1 MLSLSLEKV
10 EAAEIASF
18 TERVN
23 SVFGVLSS
31 PPHTKESVLETLMST
46 YADVNT
52 PIESAAFT

>member
-31 PPHTKESVLETLMST
+31 PPQTKESVL
-46 YADVNT
+46 D
-52 PIESAAFT
+52 